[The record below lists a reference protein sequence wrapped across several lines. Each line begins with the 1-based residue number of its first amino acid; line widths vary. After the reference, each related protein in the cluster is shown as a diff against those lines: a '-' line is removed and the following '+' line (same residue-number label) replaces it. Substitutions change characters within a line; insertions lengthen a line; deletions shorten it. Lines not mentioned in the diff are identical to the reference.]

1 MYDREREREGASKRE
16 RKKASERER
25 KRASERERKR
35 ARENEIEI
43 ECEREDTSGNAWVT
57 HDSIQWHAV
66 AARLSIAAHHYACS
80 PV

>member
-1 MYDREREREGASKRE
+1 MTEREREKE
-16 RKKASERER
+16 RASERER

-43 ECEREDTSGNAWVT
+43 ECEREEATSGNAWVT
-57 HDSIQWHAV
+57 HDNRQWHAV
-66 AARLSIAAHHYACS
+66 AAHLSIATHHYAYS